1 MRATGLFVEMGPL
14 LLSSQSVRTS
24 AYNDTG
30 VPTLY
35 RNPYAWTKVANV
47 LILNGPAPVGYS
59 YCTPAG
65 PSGDGNSC
73 GCVVAN
79 PQKCASWAAWH
90 GILVCGRRDSSPAL
104 EC

>member
-1 MRATGLFVEMGPL
+1 MHTTGLFVEMGPL
-14 LLSSQSVRTS
+14 LLSSQSVRTA
-24 AYNDTG
+24 AYNETG

-59 YCTPAG
+59 FCTPAG

-73 GCVVAN
+73 GCVVAH
-79 PQKCASWAAWH
+79 PPDKKC
-90 GILVCGRRDSSPAL
+90 V
-104 EC
+104 